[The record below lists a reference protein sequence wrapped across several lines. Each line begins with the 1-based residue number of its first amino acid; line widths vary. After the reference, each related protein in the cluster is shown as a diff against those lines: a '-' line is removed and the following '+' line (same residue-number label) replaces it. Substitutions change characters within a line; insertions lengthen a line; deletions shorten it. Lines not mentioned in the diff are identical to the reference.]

1 MVDTLIEDFDEEE
14 CINFALSLQ
23 DKAYNQ
29 ALQSG
34 LSSEEAQKI
43 GQNKYNEVCK
53 RYCLEF
59 IKKIEEKLASLSNQ
73 TVANLL
79 RMLIALGLDIED
91 EEELEYWI
99 NRLTQES
106 LNRVALYFNE
116 RDNISL
122 YRQLISKPD
131 TSKVL
136 FNLQNYSLKEIEA
149 LSSIIKSLSLLND
162 KNTKNEVNRLQ
173 RKEILKKIE
182 KILEKDIQLKI
193 QQQRSNRQTRGRGR
207 GQGRSGGGGGG
218 GDPKDALISKM
229 TSEGIESG
237 GRYWNEV
244 MSDYERST
252 NKNEFVKNWQID
264 NDRHN
269 ELDIKPINDK
279 QREDERALAE
289 NEEHQRQEQEKQL
302 RQQQEQEEI
311 RQQEQLE
318 IRKKQ
323 EEQAKQD
330 EKEKQDRE
338 RDKIQEKRGIKDNS
352 QTRARSDYKANQ
364 GRQSMRQMSSRG
376 GR

>member
-323 EEQAKQD
+323 EEQAKQK

>member
-34 LSSEEAQKI
+34 LSSEDAQKI

-162 KNTKNEVNRLQ
+162 KNTKNEVSRLQ

-218 GDPKDALISKM
+218 DPKDALMSKM

-252 NKNEFVKNWQID
+252 DKIGFVKNWQID

-279 QREDERALAE
+279 QREDERTLAE

>member
-162 KNTKNEVNRLQ
+162 KNTKNEVSRLQ

-207 GQGRSGGGGGG
+207 GQGRSGGGGG

-279 QREDERALAE
+279 QREDERTLAE

-338 RDKIQEKRGIKDNS
+338 RDKILEKRGLKDNS

-364 GRQSMRQMSSRG
+364 GRQSMQQMSSRG

>member
-162 KNTKNEVNRLQ
+162 KNTKNEVSRLQ

-218 GDPKDALISKM
+218 DPKDALISKM
-229 TSEGIESG
+229 TTEGIESG
-237 GRYWNEV
+237 GRYWNEILGEFNRSDNK
-244 MSDYERST
+244 MSFAIS
-252 NKNEFVKNWQID
+252 WQID

-279 QREDERALAE
+279 QREDERTLAE

-364 GRQSMRQMSSRG
+364 GRQSMQQMSSRG

>member
-218 GDPKDALISKM
+218 DPKDALISKM

-279 QREDERALAE
+279 QREDERTLAE

-352 QTRARSDYKANQ
+352 QTRARSDYKANH

>member
-311 RQQEQLE
+311 RQQEQ
-318 IRKKQ
+318 
-323 EEQAKQD
+323 
-330 EKEKQDRE
+330 
-338 RDKIQEKRGIKDNS
+338 
-352 QTRARSDYKANQ
+352 
-364 GRQSMRQMSSRG
+364 
-376 GR
+376 